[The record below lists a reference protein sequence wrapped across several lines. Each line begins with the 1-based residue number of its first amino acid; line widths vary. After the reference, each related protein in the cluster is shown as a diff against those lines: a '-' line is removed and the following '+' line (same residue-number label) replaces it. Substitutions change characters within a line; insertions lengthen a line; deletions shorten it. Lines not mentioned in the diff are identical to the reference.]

1 MADCIYINIMAM
13 LIKYHGQLTGSHRQ
27 GTGLKNDISCVFRCC
42 FCRKDVVWLYIQRH
56 NKWNIGIQ
64 ALFRHPQCF
73 SKLDWTLI
81 VLLVNKFELLRSW
94 CKIWRLATAIP
105 GAHRIRNHYGVTTIE
120 IIYTSYVYKISM
132 VTTSKKSYYACAFH
146 CDIHFQYIS

>member
-1 MADCIYINIMAM
+1 MAM
-13 LIKYHGQLTGSHRQ
+13 LIKYHRQLTVKGKAQ
-27 GTGLKNDISCVFRCC
+27 VKKNDISYVFRCC
-42 FCRKDVVWLYIQRH
+42 FCRKNIVWLYIIQCH

-81 VLLVNKFELLRSW
+81 VLLVNKLELLRSW

-105 GAHRIRNHYGVTTIE
+105 GAHRIRNHYGVTSSKNRTTHARFIV
-120 IIYTSYVYKISM
+120 TSTFNNFLIAAVFITERNGHYGTGVNHAL
-132 VTTSKKSYYACAFH
+132 VL
-146 CDIHFQYIS
+146 